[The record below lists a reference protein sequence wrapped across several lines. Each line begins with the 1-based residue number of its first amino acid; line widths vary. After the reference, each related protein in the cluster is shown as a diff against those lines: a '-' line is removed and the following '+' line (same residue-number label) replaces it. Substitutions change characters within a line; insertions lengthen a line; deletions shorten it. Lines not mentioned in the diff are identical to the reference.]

1 LKIATEEGVESV
13 TMGIM
18 LGKAVKLAEGHADTH
33 SRQVVMNRDF
43 IASLAA
49 QAGCTGELCDRI
61 CQLSLARELWTLL
74 PPEHPF
80 FQLIVRKCE
89 EVCHRFYPHGNLE
102 LLLLPELLPD

>member
-1 LKIATEEGVESV
+1 
-13 TMGIM
+13 MGIM

-102 LLLLPELLPD
+102 LLLIPDNG